1 MRAWN
6 IKQNLTFDEEIEHLK
21 QLIESAE
28 HIVIGAGS
36 GLSTAAGFTYG
47 GKRFE
52 ENFEPFI
59 QRYGLKDMYSAG
71 FYPFPTQEEK
81 WAYWSKHIYLNR
93 YDVEKGKPYLDLLE
107 LISGKDY
114 FVLTTNVDHQF
125 QLCGFDPERIFA
137 TQGDYGLFQCAKA
150 CHKKL
155 YDNEKVVRE
164 MIKEQSDCKIP
175 SSLVPKCPVCGG
187 NMEVNLRCDQYFV
200 EDENWEGAAQRYH
213 KYLVKNKNEKL
224 TFIEI
229 GVGMNTPIIIKYP
242 FWKMTEQFKNTFYIC
257 INLEEAWVPKEIRK
271 KSLCIKADIKNVLI
285 DLRRVKYETKRTT

>member
-1 MRAWN
+1 MRACN
-6 IKQNLTFDEEIEHLK
+6 IKQNLTFDEKIEHLK

-36 GLSTAAGFTYG
+36 GLSTAAGFTYS

-52 ENFEPFI
+52 ENFESFI
-59 QRYGLKDMYSAG
+59 QQYGLKDMYSAG

-81 WAYWSKHIYLNR
+81 WAYWSRHIYVNR

-155 YDNEKVVRE
+155 YDNEKIVRE

-200 EDENWEGAAQRYH
+200 EDENWEKASQRYH
-213 KYLVKNKNEKL
+213 HYLAKNKNEKIL
-224 TFIEI
+224 FLEL
-229 GVGMNTPIIIKYP
+229 GVGGNTPVIIKYS
-242 FWKMTEQFKNTFYIC
+242 FWKMTSQWRKSFYAC
-257 INLEEAWVPKEIRK
+257 INLNEMWVPEEIRR
-271 KSLCIKADIKNVLI
+271 KSLCIHGDIKEILSI
-285 DLRRVKYETKRTT
+285 LKEC

>member
-1 MRAWN
+1 MRVWN
-6 IKQNLTFDEEIEHLK
+6 IKQNLTFDEKIKSLK

-52 ENFEPFI
+52 ENFGPFI

-71 FYPFPTQEEK
+71 FYPFLTQEEK
-81 WAYWSKHIYLNR
+81 WAYWSRHIYLNR
-93 YDVEKGKPYLDLLE
+93 YDVEKGKPYLDLLD
-107 LISGKDY
+107 LVSGKDY

-125 QLCGFDPERIFA
+125 ELCGFETERIFA
-137 TQGDYGLFQCAKA
+137 TQGDYGLFQCARA

-155 YDNEKVVRE
+155 YDNEKIVRE

-175 SSLVPKCPVCGG
+175 STLVPKCPVCGG

-200 EDENWEGAAQRYH
+200 EDENWEKASQRYH
-213 KYLVKNKNEKL
+213 QYLDKYKNEKIL
-224 TFIEI
+224 FLEL
-229 GVGMNTPIIIKYP
+229 GVGGNTPVIIKYP
-242 FWKMTEQFKNTFYIC
+242 FWKMTSQWKKSFYVC
-257 INLEEAWVPKEIRK
+257 INLNEAWAPEEIRR
-271 KSLCIKADIKNVLI
+271 KSLCINGDIKEILSI
-285 DLRRVKYETKRTT
+285 LKEC

>member
-6 IKQNLTFDEEIEHLK
+6 IKQNLTFDEKIKSLK

-52 ENFEPFI
+52 ENFAPFI

-81 WAYWSKHIYLNR
+81 WAYWSRHIYLNR

-107 LISGKDY
+107 LIREKDY

-155 YDNEKVVRE
+155 YDNEKIVRE
-164 MIKEQSDCKIP
+164 MIKEQLDCKIP
-175 SSLVPKCPVCGG
+175 STLVPKCPVCGG

-200 EDENWEGAAQRYH
+200 EDENWEKAAQRYH
-213 KYLVKNKNEKL
+213 HYLDKYKNEKIL
-224 TFIEI
+224 LLEL
-229 GVGMNTPIIIKYP
+229 GVGENTPVIIKYP
-242 FWKMTEQFKNTFYIC
+242 FWKMTSQWRKSFYAC
-257 INLEEAWVPKEIRK
+257 INLNEAWAPEEIRR
-271 KSLCIKADIKNVLI
+271 KSLCIDGDIKEILSI
-285 DLRRVKYETKRTT
+285 LKEC

>member
-1 MRAWN
+1 MRACN
-6 IKQNLTFDEEIEHLK
+6 IKQNLTFDEKIEHLK

-36 GLSTAAGFTYG
+36 GLSTAAGFTYS

-81 WAYWSKHIYLNR
+81 WAYWSRHIYVNR

-200 EDENWEGAAQRYH
+200 EDENWEEAAQRYH
-213 KYLVKNKNEKL
+213 HYLAKNKNEKIL
-224 TFIEI
+224 FLEL
-229 GVGMNTPIIIKYP
+229 GVGGNTPVIIKYP
-242 FWKMTEQFKNTFYIC
+242 FWEMTSQWKKSFYVC
-257 INLEEAWVPKEIRK
+257 INLNEAWAPEEIRK
-271 KSLCIKADIKNVLI
+271 KSLCINGDIKEILSI
-285 DLRRVKYETKRTT
+285 LKEC

>member
-1 MRAWN
+1 MSKWKL
-6 IKQNLTFDEEIEHLK
+6 KQNLTLDEKIHALK
-21 QLIESAE
+21 ERIDSAE

-36 GLSTAAGFTYG
+36 GLSTAAGFTYD

-59 QRYGLKDMYSAG
+59 KRYGLKDMYSAG

-81 WAYWSKHIYLNR
+81 WAYWSRHIYLNR
-93 YDVEKGKPYLDLLE
+93 YDVEKGKPYLDLLG

-125 QLCGFDPERIFA
+125 ELCGFDPERIFA

-155 YDNEKVVRE
+155 YDNEKIVRE
-164 MIKEQSDCKIP
+164 MIKSQTDCKIP

-200 EDENWEGAAQRYH
+200 EDENWEKAAQRYH
-213 KYLVKNKNEKL
+213 HYLDKYKNEKIL
-224 TFIEI
+224 FLEL
-229 GVGMNTPIIIKYP
+229 GVGGNTPVIIKYP
-242 FWKMTEQFKNTFYIC
+242 FWKMTSQWKKSFYAC
-257 INLEEAWVPKEIRK
+257 INLNEAWAPEEIRR
-271 KSLCIKADIKNVLI
+271 KSLCINGDIKEILSI
-285 DLRRVKYETKRTT
+285 LKEC